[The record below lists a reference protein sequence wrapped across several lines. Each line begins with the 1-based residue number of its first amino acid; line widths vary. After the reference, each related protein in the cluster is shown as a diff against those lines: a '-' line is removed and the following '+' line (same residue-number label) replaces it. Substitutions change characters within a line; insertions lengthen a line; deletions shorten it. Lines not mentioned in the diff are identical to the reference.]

1 MIEPG
6 HLKIPI
12 DRQCDLMGL
21 SRSGYYYQPQGESAL
36 NQRLMNLLDE
46 QYTRMPFYGVEKM
59 TEWLRRQGFP
69 VNEKRVRRL
78 LRIMGIEAI
87 YPKPQLSSP
96 SADGK
101 KYPYLLRDL
110 MIEHP
115 NHVWSAD
122 ITYVPLLKGFAY
134 LVAILDWFSRYVLSF
149 RLAGVAPLSNSLET
163 VFCREALEEALEI
176 GTPDIFNSDQGCQF
190 TSADFT
196 GTLKQREIQI
206 SMDGLGR
213 CFDNIFVE
221 RLWRS
226 VKYEDVYLKGYQTMT
241 EAQGA

>member
-1 MIEPG
+1 LIEPG

-21 SRSGYYYQPQGESAL
+21 SRSGYYYQPQGESTL

-59 TEWLRRQGFP
+59 TEWLRRQGFS

-87 YPKPQLSSP
+87 YPKPRLSSP

-110 MIEHP
+110 AIERP
-115 NHVWSAD
+115 DHVWCTD
-122 ITYVPLLKGFAY
+122 ITYIRCSTGFS
-134 LVAILDWFSRYVLSF
+134 I
-149 RLAGVAPLSNSLET
+149 
-163 VFCREALEEALEI
+163 
-176 GTPDIFNSDQGCQF
+176 
-190 TSADFT
+190 
-196 GTLKQREIQI
+196 
-206 SMDGLGR
+206 
-213 CFDNIFVE
+213 
-221 RLWRS
+221 LWR
-226 VKYEDVYLKGYQTMT
+226 
-241 EAQGA
+241 